1 MFEGIDK
8 DGERVNRGWRIGYHN
23 IPQLQWKY
31 VSSDPQNANSTQ
43 IRIPQHNW
51 RYFSAEEGG
60 IRIYEMPYSK
70 ETFFA
75 MMKHAQSQ
83 DPTDKSNGI
92 SLSFFKSGASNP
104 MSIQSIEQFTTDN
117 FEEEWEKLIAPPAAK
132 DLKNFVEEFRKQ
144 NQTQNN
150 SSQADFLK
158 QFVEEFRRQSNNEA
172 GGHGEHYQ

>member
-1 MFEGIDK
+1 
-8 DGERVNRGWRIGYHN
+8 
-23 IPQLQWKY
+23 
-31 VSSDPQNANSTQ
+31 
-43 IRIPQHNW
+43 
-51 RYFSAEEGG
+51 
-60 IRIYEMPYSK
+60 
-70 ETFFA
+70 
-75 MMKHAQSQ
+75 
-83 DPTDKSNGI
+83 
-92 SLSFFKSGASNP
+92 